1 MTRYVISGGRE
12 GYDRLRLLARVR
24 WPETAKLFADVGV
37 GPGQTCLDL
46 GCGGGTVTIELA
58 RLVGPSGRAVGV
70 DMDEVKL
77 ELARRDAAE
86 AGLSNVEF
94 RRADVDAWDEPQA
107 YDVVYARF
115 LLEHVPGP
123 LDLLRRMWAAVR
135 PGGALAVEDAD
146 FDGLFSDPPHDA
158 FELWKRLNP
167 EILAHH
173 GGDPQM
179 GRKLHRLFLEAGTPA
194 PDVRLT
200 QNVST
205 SGEAKMLPAVTLA
218 AMSDS
223 ILDAGLASEEE
234 LSAAIEGLEAYAA
247 DSTTL
252 VAGPRVFQVWSRK
265 PGQGVSA

>member
-12 GYDRLRLLARVR
+12 GYERLQLLARVR
-24 WPETAKLFADVGV
+24 WPETAQLFADVGV

-46 GCGGGTVTIELA
+46 GCGGGAVTMELA
-58 RLVGPSGRAVGV
+58 KLVGPSGRAVGI

-77 ELARRDAAE
+77 ELARADAAE
-86 AGLSNVEF
+86 AGISNIEF
-94 RRADVDAWDEPQA
+94 RSADVGEWNEPET
-107 YDVVYARF
+107 YDLVYARF
-115 LLEHVPGP
+115 LLEHVQGP

-146 FDGLFSDPPHDA
+146 FEGLFSDPPHAA

-167 EILAHH
+167 EVLEHH
-173 GGDPQM
+173 GGDPWI
-179 GRKLHRLFLEAGTPA
+179 GRKLHRLVLDAGIPD

-205 SGEAKMLPAVTLA
+205 SGEAKTLPAVTLA

-223 ILDAGLASEEE
+223 ILSAGLASEDE
-234 LSAAIEGLEAYAA
+234 LSGAIEGLVSYAA
-247 DSTTL
+247 DPTTL

-265 PGQGVSA
+265 PA